1 MFSFGKRSVIIT
13 LIVFLIIAS
22 VGWAW
27 KRRDS
32 LPFLTKPLYMVAM
45 PFEYG
50 SSRIMAGVHSGVD
63 IINTALRN
71 RVEWEALE
79 NKIANLQAELT
90 QYKEVQA
97 ENKRLRQLLGF
108 KSSHPQFDVMAAEV
122 IGRDFGTW
130 SNTLTINHGHN
141 DGIEK
146 YMPVISPQGVV
157 GFISDVYPY
166 SSRVQLMLDP
176 RTSIGAVVQRLDS
189 RVTSVVRGNGNSP
202 MEPLFVNIAREAD
215 ILDGD
220 VLVTSGLGGIY
231 PKGLLVGTIDSIHQD
246 DNSFVKYAVVTP
258 AADFSRLEEVM
269 VLTNSRE
276 IAPDSPT
283 VAPKLVPQTR
293 RDEIEGVKGANTK

>member
-13 LIVFLIIAS
+13 LIVFSIIAS
-22 VGWAW
+22 MGWAW
-27 KRRDS
+27 KHRDS
-32 LPFLTKPLYMVAM
+32 LPFIMNPLYMVAM

-50 SSRIMAGVHSGVD
+50 SSRIMSGVHSGVD

-71 RVEWEALE
+71 RIEWEALE
-79 NKIANLQAELT
+79 NKIANLQAELI

-97 ENKRLRQLLGF
+97 ENKRLRQLLDF
-108 KSSHPQFDVMAAEV
+108 KSSHTQFDVVAAEV

-130 SNTLTINHGHN
+130 SNTLTVNRGLN

-157 GFISDVYPY
+157 GFVSDVYPY

-176 RTSIGAVVQRLDS
+176 RTSIGAVVQRSDS

-215 ILDGD
+215 VLDGD

-231 PKGLLVGTIDSIHQD
+231 PKGLLVGTVDSIHQD

-258 AADFSRLEEVM
+258 AADFSRLEEVLI
-269 VLTNSRE
+269 LTHSRE
-276 IAPDSPT
+276 IVPDSPT
-283 VAPKLVPQTR
+283 VIPKLVPQTR
-293 RDEIEGVKGANTK
+293 RDEIEGVKGAKTK